1 MSQDTGIPVKV
12 LSKWHV
18 KFRNCED
25 YVPGSAIGQHR
36 RYFSVKE
43 EEMVA
48 YFLRVQFINPGIMI
62 RRKQL
67 SNLIFTLW
75 QSMDLQKRGH
85 LSKGK
90 MFSRQFVKD
99 FCRRNRL
106 SFRKMRKKKRSDI
119 NEREVDAYLTT
130 IAEIFASYPWDRIL
144 NMDETPWNFVFLRG
158 EVLAETGSEE
168 VRAQLPDDFRKQFT
182 VVATIGVNCT
192 KFPPLFLAHG
202 KTARC
207 HQQFDGMK
215 SDSADYEIFHSS
227 GGFSDEASMIY
238 YLGLV
243 HKWMNRENCA
253 LILDRYSAHEAEAVR
268 QRAAELGIRLVYIPT
283 SATEIYQPLDRRIF
297 GAMKSSGSREF
308 DEFVFANR
316 RGYTQPEAADIFVKC
331 WKNLSRDLI
340 NKSWNLYEE
349 LASDDTDSG
358 DDPMSED
365 QPAIEEEEI
374 GEYADD
380 DDLLQLREERR

>member
-1 MSQDTGIPVKV
+1 
-12 LSKWHV
+12 
-18 KFRNCED
+18 
-25 YVPGSAIGQHR
+25 
-36 RYFSVKE
+36 
-43 EEMVA
+43 
-48 YFLRVQFINPGIMI
+48 MI

-119 NEREVDAYLTT
+119 DEREVDAYLTT

-297 GAMKSSGSREF
+297 GAMKSSGSRKF